1 MHYGLGLLSTTSYR
15 RVLEAA
21 RWADNVGLMNFAV
34 PDHYLDESPAGRP
47 TLDAFAVLAGLAR
60 ETAGIE
66 LAVMLSPI
74 TFRHPAVLAKSA
86 VTIDRMSGG
95 RFLLGVGTGW
105 FELEHTVMG
114 LELPSLDERF
124 DRLEDALGYL
134 GAAFLPEP
142 AAYAGR
148 FYRLE
153 RHPVQP
159 PPSRRVRLVV
169 GGTGPI
175 RTPRLAGLHADE
187 LNIHSTPVAGVAARV
202 RRAREAAA
210 GAGRDPAVDYGSATR
225 ARWWQD
231 AARANTGD
239 AWLEP
244 PAASGWNRTGSSAG
258 WRGATPST
266 EPTGRWRRC
275 SVCWGRRGS
284 AASTSSDGST
294 RTSTRPARSSRGSA
308 FGRARPRRN
317 TLGRTRADGNIR
329 AELSHA
335 EPNTERRL
343 PVTISHERRFEF
355 DIQGFLHLRGSDG
368 RHRGPGLPRLGAGG
382 GGSGHCRVGGES
394 TPTGSSTARSHGS
407 STWIPASPASWTI
420 RLCPPT

>member
-1 MHYGLGLLSTTSYR
+1 MGLLSTTSYR

-21 RWADNVGLMNFAV
+21 RWADNVGLVNFAV

-210 GAGRDPAVDYGSATR
+210 GAGRDPAGLRISYSSAVVAGR
-225 ARWWQD
+225 SPSEYRRRLAR
-231 AARANTGD
+231 AARSERVEPD
-239 AWLEP
+239 RLE
-244 PAASGWNRTGSSAG
+244 
-258 WRGATPST
+258 
-266 EPTGRWRRC
+266 RRM
-275 SVCWGRRGS
+275 
-284 AASTSSDGST
+284 AQ
-294 RTSTRPARSSRGSA
+294 
-308 FGRARPRRN
+308 RN
-317 TLGRTRADGNIR
+317 TLHGTYGQVEEVLGLLGEAGVSRFYIQ
-329 AELSHA
+329 
-335 EPNTERRL
+335 RRL
-343 PVTISHERRFEF
+343 DANLDETGEILEG
-355 DIQGFLHLRGSDG
+355 IGFR
-368 RHRGPGLPRLGAGG
+368 AG
-382 GGSGHCRVGGES
+382 
-394 TPTGSSTARSHGS
+394 TAR
-407 STWIPASPASWTI
+407 P
-420 RLCPPT
+420 